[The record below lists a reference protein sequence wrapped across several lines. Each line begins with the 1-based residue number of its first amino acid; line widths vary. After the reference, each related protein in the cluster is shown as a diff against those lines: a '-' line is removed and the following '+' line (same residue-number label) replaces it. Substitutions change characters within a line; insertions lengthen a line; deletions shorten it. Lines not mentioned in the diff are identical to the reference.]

1 MWRQHRGEAHQMAD
15 KARHVLDG
23 YKVLD
28 FTQFL
33 AGPTVTRMM
42 AEMGAEIIKV
52 EIAPIGDFS
61 RGLPFLHDGRS
72 AYYIQ
77 QNRGKKSLCL
87 DVKKP
92 EGLAILKDLVGQ
104 VDVLVENF
112 SPGVIGRLG
121 LDYATVSA
129 LNPRLVMC
137 SISAMGQSG
146 PLANRPGFDYIG
158 AAYAGVLDM
167 IGDPDK
173 APVFPQLGI
182 GDVSTGIAALSAIT
196 SALLYRE
203 RTGEGQFVETSLL
216 DCYTSYH
223 EVNVQVLS
231 ASKGAMRPK
240 RAGSFH
246 YLVAPVG
253 IYKGKDHYIFI
264 VGGLPHQWPEFCRA
278 MGKPQLIEDSR
289 FIDIPS
295 RAQNSAPLNEIV
307 QGWLDSAKS
316 DEEIYSSLEEHRV
329 PFAPVLTVEEVI
341 NHPHMRQRG
350 TIRTVHDRFM
360 PDFDVPGFP
369 LRFSKFPGQLELD
382 APTLGE
388 HNEEILRNRLGYA
401 ADKIQRLEADGVLHR
416 GPR

>member
-1 MWRQHRGEAHQMAD
+1 MAD
-15 KARHVLDG
+15 KPRHVLDG

-42 AEMGAEIIKV
+42 AEMGADIIKV

-61 RGLPFLHDGRS
+61 RGLPFIHDGRS

-77 QNRGKKSLCL
+77 QNRGKKSLCI
-87 DVKKP
+87 DPRKP
-92 EGLAILKDLVGQ
+92 EGLKILKDLVRT
-104 VDVLVENF
+104 VDVMVENF

-129 LNPRLVMC
+129 LNPRIVMC
-137 SISAMGQSG
+137 SISSMGQTG
-146 PLANRPGFDYIG
+146 PLAKRPGFDYIG

-167 IGDPDK
+167 IGEPDK

-216 DCYTSYH
+216 DCYFSYH
-223 EVNVQVLS
+223 EVNVQALS
-231 ASKGAMRPK
+231 ASKGAMRPR

-246 YLVAPVG
+246 YVVAPVG
-253 IYKGKDHYIFI
+253 IYSGKEHYIFI

-278 MGKPQLIEDSR
+278 MSKPELIEDPH
-289 FIDIPS
+289 FVDVPN
-295 RAQNSAPLNEIV
+295 RAKNSDALNVIV
-307 QGWLDSAKS
+307 QGWLDSVPT
-316 DEEIYSSLEEHRV
+316 DEKVCAALEEHRI
-329 PFAPVLTVEEVI
+329 PYAPVLTVEEAM
-341 NHPHMRQRG
+341 NHPHMRERG

-360 PDFDVPGFP
+360 DDFELPGFP

-388 HNEEILRNRLGYA
+388 HNGEILRNRLGYSEEQIR
-401 ADKIQRLEADGVLHR
+401 KLEADGILHS

>member
-1 MWRQHRGEAHQMAD
+1 MAD
-15 KARHVLDG
+15 KSRHVLDG
-23 YKVLD
+23 YTVLD

-52 EIAPIGDFS
+52 EIAPIGDYS
-61 RGLPFLHDGRS
+61 RSLPFMHDGRS

-77 QNRGKKSLCL
+77 QNRGKKSLCI
-87 DVKKP
+87 DVRKP
-92 EGLAILKDLVGQ
+92 GGLEILKDLVRT
-104 VDVLVENF
+104 VDVLLENF

-121 LDYATVSA
+121 LDYKTVSE
-129 LNPRLVMC
+129 LNPRIIMC
-137 SISAMGQSG
+137 SISAMGQTG
-146 PLANRPGFDYIG
+146 PLANSVGFDFIG

-167 IGDPDK
+167 IGEPDK

-182 GDVSTGIAALSAIT
+182 GDVSTGVAALSAIT

-231 ASKGAMRPK
+231 ASKGAMRPR

-253 IYKGKDHYIFI
+253 IYKDKNHYIFV
-264 VGGLPHQWPEFCRA
+264 VGGIQHQWPEFCRA
-278 MGKPQLIEDSR
+278 MGKPELIEDAR
-289 FIDIPS
+289 FVDIPS
-295 RAQNSAPLNEIV
+295 RAQNSSVLNEIV
-307 QGWLDSAKS
+307 QGWIDSLPD
-316 DEEIYSSLEEHRV
+316 DEEVYRLLQEYRIPY
-329 PFAPVLTVEEVI
+329 APVLSVEEVI
-341 NHPHMRQRG
+341 NHPHMRERG

-360 PDFDVPGFP
+360 DDFDIPGFP
-369 LRFSKFPGQLELD
+369 LRFSKFPGQLDLD

-388 HNEEILRNRLGYA
+388 HNGEILRDRLGYSDA
-401 ADKIQRLEADGVLHR
+401 RVKQLEDDAILHH

>member
-1 MWRQHRGEAHQMAD
+1 MAD
-15 KARHVLDG
+15 KMRHVLDG

-61 RGLPFLHDGRS
+61 RGLPFMHDGRS

-77 QNRGKKSLCL
+77 QNRGKKSLCI

-92 EGLAILKDLVGQ
+92 GGLEILKDLVRT

-112 SPGVIGRLG
+112 SPGVIGRIG
-121 LDYATVSA
+121 LDYATVNA
-129 LNPRLVMC
+129 LNPRVVMC

-146 PLANRPGFDYIG
+146 PLANRVGFDYIG

-182 GDVSTGIAALSAIT
+182 GDVSTGVAALSAIT

-231 ASKGAMRPK
+231 ASKGEMRPR

-253 IYKGKDHYIFI
+253 IYKGRDHYIFI
-264 VGGLPHQWPEFCRA
+264 VGGIQHMWPAFCRA
-278 MGKPQLIEDSR
+278 MGKPELIEDPR
-289 FIDIPS
+289 FVDLAA
-295 RAQNSAPLNEIV
+295 RAKNSDELNGIV
-307 QGWLDSAKS
+307 QGWLDAQSS
-316 DEEIYSSLEEHRV
+316 DEKIYSALEEQRV
-329 PFAPVLTVEEVI
+329 PYAPVLSVEEVI
-341 NHPHMRQRG
+341 NHPHMRERG

-360 PDFDVPGFP
+360 EDFDIPGFP

-388 HNEEILRNRLGYA
+388 HNDEILRDRLGYSA
-401 ADKIQRLEADGVLHR
+401 EKIQKLASDGITHR

>member
-1 MWRQHRGEAHQMAD
+1 MSN
-15 KARHVLDG
+15 KPRHVLDG

-61 RGLPFLHDGRS
+61 RALPYLRDGRS

-87 DVKKP
+87 DVKNP
-92 EGLAILKDLVGQ
+92 AGLAVLKDLIRT

-112 SPGVIGRLG
+112 APGVIGRIG
-121 LDYATVSA
+121 LDYATVREI
-129 LNPRLVMC
+129 NPRIVMC
-137 SISAMGQSG
+137 SISSMGQTG

-167 IGDPDK
+167 IGEPDK

-182 GDVSTGIAALSAIT
+182 GDVSTGVNALSAIT

-216 DCYTSYH
+216 DCYFSYH

-231 ASKGAMRPK
+231 ASKGAMRPR

-253 IYKGKDHYIFI
+253 IYSGKKNYIFI
-264 VGGLPHQWPEFCRA
+264 VGGISHQWPEFCRA
-278 MGKPQLIEDSR
+278 MGKPELIEDPR
-289 FIDIPS
+289 FKDLPS
-295 RAQNSAPLNEIV
+295 RAQNSAALNEIV
-307 QGWLDSAKS
+307 QGWLDSMPT
-316 DEEIYSSLEEHRV
+316 DEEATRLLEEHRI
-329 PFAPVLTVEEVI
+329 PYAPVLSVEEAM
-341 NHPHMRQRG
+341 NHPHLRQRG
-350 TIRTVHDRFM
+350 TVRTVNDRFLGE
-360 PDFDVPGFP
+360 FDIPGFP
-369 LRFSKFPGQLELD
+369 LRFSRFPEPLPLE

-388 HNEEILRNRLGYA
+388 HNEQILRDGLGYSDA
-401 ADKIQRLEADGVLHR
+401 RIKQLEADGILHR

>member
-1 MWRQHRGEAHQMAD
+1 MAA
-15 KARHVLDG
+15 KSRHVLDG
-23 YKVLD
+23 YRVLD

-52 EIAPIGDFS
+52 EIAPIGDYS
-61 RGLPFLHDGRS
+61 RSLPFMHDGRS

-77 QNRGKKSLCL
+77 QNRGKKSLCI
-87 DVKKP
+87 DIKRP
-92 EGLAILKDLVGQ
+92 EGLEILKSLVGT

-121 LDYATVSA
+121 LDYKTVSE

-137 SISAMGQSG
+137 SISAMGQVG
-146 PLANRPGFDYIG
+146 LLANCPGFDFIG

-167 IGDPDK
+167 IGEPDK

-182 GDVSTGIAALSAIT
+182 GDVSTGVAALSAIT

-231 ASKGAMRPK
+231 ASKGAMRPR

-253 IYKGKDHYIFI
+253 IYKGKEHYIFI
-264 VGGLPHQWPEFCRA
+264 VGGIQHQWPEFCRA
-278 MGKPQLIEDSR
+278 MAKPELIEDPR
-289 FIDIPS
+289 FSDIPS
-295 RAQNSAPLNEIV
+295 RAQHSAVLNEIV
-307 QGWLDSAKS
+307 QSWIDSLS
-316 DEEIYSSLEEHRV
+316 NDEEVYRRLQEHRV
-329 PFAPVLTVEEVI
+329 PYAPVLTVEEVI
-341 NHPHMRQRG
+341 NHPHMRERG
-350 TIRTVHDRFM
+350 AIRTVQDRFM
-360 PDFDVPGFP
+360 DDFDIPGFP

-388 HNEEILRNRLGYA
+388 HNSQILRERLGYSEESV
-401 ADKIQRLEADGVLHR
+401 KGLEENGVLHR
-416 GPR
+416 GSR

>member
-1 MWRQHRGEAHQMAD
+1 MSD
-15 KARHVLDG
+15 KPKHVLDG

-61 RGLPFLHDGRS
+61 RGLPYMHDGRS

-77 QNRGKKSLCL
+77 QNRGKKSLCI
-87 DVKKP
+87 DVRKP
-92 EGLAILKDLVGQ
+92 GGLEILKDLVRT
-104 VDVLVENF
+104 VDVMVENF

-121 LDYATVSA
+121 LDYETVSA
-129 LNPRLVMC
+129 INPRLVMC
-137 SISAMGQSG
+137 SISAMGQTG

-216 DCYTSYH
+216 DCYFSYH

-231 ASKGAMRPK
+231 ASKGAMRPR

-264 VGGLPHQWPEFCRA
+264 VGGIQHMWPEFCKA
-278 MGKPQLIEDSR
+278 MGKAELIEDPR

-295 RAQNSAPLNEIV
+295 RAKNLEILNDIV
-307 QGWLDSAKS
+307 QGWLDSVAS
-316 DEEIYSSLEEHRV
+316 DEEVYHALEEHRL
-329 PFAPVLTVEEVI
+329 PYAPILTVEEVI
-341 NHPHMRQRG
+341 NHPHMRERG
-350 TIRTVHDRFM
+350 TVRTVHDRFM
-360 PDFDVPGFP
+360 EDFDIPGFP

-388 HNEEILRNRLGYA
+388 HNEEILRGRLGYSEERVR
-401 ADKIQRLEADGVLHR
+401 RLEADGILHR

>member
-1 MWRQHRGEAHQMAD
+1 MAD

-42 AEMGAEIIKV
+42 AEMGADIIKV

-92 EGLAILKDLVGQ
+92 EGLAILKDLVSQ

-129 LNPRLVMC
+129 INPRLVMC

-196 SALLYRE
+196 RRCSIASGPARVSSS
-203 RTGEGQFVETSLL
+203 RPHCSIATPAITKS
-216 DCYTSYH
+216 
-223 EVNVQVLS
+223 NVQVLS

-264 VGGLPHQWPEFCRA
+264 VGGIQHMWAGFCKA
-278 MGKPQLIEDSR
+278 MGKPQLIEDPR
-289 FIDIPS
+289 FVDLAG
-295 RAQNSAPLNEIV
+295 RAQNMAVLNEIV
-307 QGWLDSAKS
+307 QEWLDSAKS
-316 DEEIYSSLEEHRV
+316 DEEIYSHLEEHRV
-329 PFAPVLTVEEVI
+329 PYAPVLTVEEVI

>member
-1 MWRQHRGEAHQMAD
+1 MSDQP
-15 KARHVLDG
+15 RHVLDG

-61 RGLPFLHDGRS
+61 RGLPYLHDGRS

-77 QNRGKKSLCL
+77 QNRGKKSLCI
-87 DVKKP
+87 DVRNP
-92 EGLAILKDLVGQ
+92 RGLEILKDLVRT
-104 VDVLVENF
+104 VDVMVENF

-129 LNPRLVMC
+129 LNPRIVMC
-137 SISAMGQSG
+137 SISSMGQTG
-146 PLANRPGFDYIG
+146 PLAKRPGFDYIG

-182 GDVSTGIAALSAIT
+182 GDVSTGVAALSAIT
-196 SALLYRE
+196 AALLYRE

-216 DCYTSYH
+216 DCYFSYH
-223 EVNVQVLS
+223 EVNVQALS
-231 ASKGAMRPK
+231 ASKGAMRPR

-246 YLVAPVG
+246 YVVAPVG
-253 IYKGKDHYIFI
+253 IYKGKQHYIFI

-278 MGKPQLIEDSR
+278 MGKAELIEDPR
-289 FIDIPS
+289 FVDVPN
-295 RAQNSAPLNEIV
+295 RAKNSDALNEIV
-307 QGWLDSAKS
+307 QGWLDAVAN
-316 DEEIYSSLEEHRV
+316 DERACQLLEEHRI
-329 PFAPVLTVEEVI
+329 PYAPVLTVEEAM
-341 NHPHMRQRG
+341 NHPHMRERG

-360 PDFDVPGFP
+360 EDFELPGFP

-388 HNEEILRNRLGYA
+388 HNGEILRHRLGYSEER
-401 ADKIQRLEADGVLHR
+401 IRELEADGILHS

>member
-1 MWRQHRGEAHQMAD
+1 MAD
-15 KARHVLDG
+15 KMRHVLDG

-61 RGLPFLHDGRS
+61 RGLPFMHDGRS

-77 QNRGKKSLCL
+77 QNRGKKSLCI

-92 EGLAILKDLVGQ
+92 DGLAILKDLVRT

-121 LDYATVSA
+121 LDYATVNA
-129 LNPRLVMC
+129 LNPRIVMC
-137 SISAMGQSG
+137 SISAMGQTG
-146 PLANRPGFDYIG
+146 PLANRVGFDYIG

-182 GDVSTGIAALSAIT
+182 GDVSTGVAALSAIT

-246 YLVAPVG
+246 YLVSPVG
-253 IYKGKDHYIFI
+253 IYKGRDHYIFI
-264 VGGLPHQWPEFCRA
+264 VGGIQHQWSGFCKA
-278 MGKPQLIEDSR
+278 MGKPELIEDPR
-289 FIDIPS
+289 FVDLAA
-295 RAQNSAPLNEIV
+295 RAKNAAVLNEIV
-307 QGWLDSAKS
+307 QGWLDAQSS
-316 DEEIYSSLEEHRV
+316 DEKIYSALEEHRV
-329 PFAPVLTVEEVI
+329 PYAPVLSVEEVI
-341 NHPHMRQRG
+341 NHPHMRERG

-360 PDFDVPGFP
+360 EDFDIPGFP

-388 HNEEILRNRLGYA
+388 HNDEILRKRLGYS
-401 ADKIQRLEADGVLHR
+401 DERIKELEAAGILHS

>member
-1 MWRQHRGEAHQMAD
+1 MSD
-15 KARHVLDG
+15 KPRHVLDG

-42 AEMGAEIIKV
+42 AEMGADIIKV

-61 RGLPFLHDGRS
+61 RGLPWLHDGRS

-77 QNRGKKSLCL
+77 QNRGKKSLCI
-87 DVKKP
+87 DVRNP
-92 EGLAILKDLVGQ
+92 QGLEVLKDLVRT
-104 VDVLVENF
+104 VDVMVENF

-129 LNPRLVMC
+129 LNPRIVMC
-137 SISAMGQSG
+137 SISSMGQTG
-146 PLANRPGFDYIG
+146 PLAKRPGFDYIG

-182 GDVSTGIAALSAIT
+182 GDVSTGVAALSAIT
-196 SALLYRE
+196 AALLYRE

-216 DCYTSYH
+216 DCYFSYH
-223 EVNVQVLS
+223 EVNVQALS
-231 ASKGAMRPK
+231 ASKGAMRPR

-246 YLVAPVG
+246 YVVAPVG
-253 IYKGKDHYIFI
+253 IYKGKEHYIFI

-278 MGKPQLIEDSR
+278 MGKPELIEDPR
-289 FIDIPS
+289 FIDVPS
-295 RAQNSAPLNEIV
+295 RAKNTDALNQIV
-307 QGWLDSAKS
+307 QGWLDAVAN
-316 DEEIYSSLEEHRV
+316 DERAYQALEEHRI
-329 PFAPVLTVEEVI
+329 PYAPVLTVEEAMK
-341 NHPHMRQRG
+341 HPHMRERG
-350 TIRTVHDRFM
+350 TVRTVHDRFM
-360 PDFDVPGFP
+360 DDFELPGFP
-369 LRFSKFPGQLELD
+369 LRFSKFPGQLDLD

-388 HNEEILRNRLGYA
+388 HNSEILRSRLGYSEERIR
-401 ADKIQRLEADGVLHR
+401 KLEADGILHS

>member
-1 MWRQHRGEAHQMAD
+1 MAD
-15 KARHVLDG
+15 KPRHVLDG

-61 RGLPFLHDGRS
+61 RGLPYLHDGRS

-77 QNRGKKSLCL
+77 QNRGKKSLCI
-87 DVKKP
+87 DVKNP
-92 EGLAILKDLVGQ
+92 RGLEILKDLIRT
-104 VDVLVENF
+104 VDVMVENF

-129 LNPRLVMC
+129 LNPRIVMC
-137 SISAMGQSG
+137 SISSLGQTG
-146 PLANRPGFDYIG
+146 PLAKRPGFDYIG

-182 GDVSTGIAALSAIT
+182 GDVSTGVNALSAIT
-196 SALLYRE
+196 AALLYRE

-216 DCYTSYH
+216 DCYFSYH

-231 ASKGAMRPK
+231 ASKGAMRPR

-253 IYKGKDHYIFI
+253 IYQGKEHYIFI

-278 MGKPQLIEDSR
+278 MGKPELIEDAR
-289 FIDIPS
+289 FVDVPS
-295 RAQNSAPLNEIV
+295 RAQSTAALNEIV
-307 QGWLDSAKS
+307 QGWIDSSAN
-316 DEEIYSSLEEHRV
+316 DETVYKLLEDHRI
-329 PFAPVLTVEEVI
+329 PYAPVLTVEEAMK
-341 NHPHMRQRG
+341 HPHMRERG

-360 PDFDVPGFP
+360 EDFEVPGFP

-388 HNEEILRNRLGYA
+388 HNGEILRNRLGYSEER
-401 ADKIQRLEADGVLHR
+401 IRQLEADGILHR

>member
-1 MWRQHRGEAHQMAD
+1 MSE

-61 RGLPFLHDGRS
+61 RGLPWLHDGRS

-87 DVKKP
+87 DVKNP
-92 EGLAILKDLVGQ
+92 RGLEILKDLVRT
-104 VDVLVENF
+104 VDVMVENF

-121 LDYATVSA
+121 LDYATVNA
-129 LNPRLVMC
+129 LNPRIVMC
-137 SISAMGQSG
+137 SISSMGQTG
-146 PLANRPGFDYIG
+146 PLAKRPGFDYIG

-167 IGDPDK
+167 IGEPDK

-182 GDVSTGIAALSAIT
+182 GDVSTGVAALSAIT
-196 SALLYRE
+196 AALLYRE

-216 DCYTSYH
+216 DCYFSYH
-223 EVNVQVLS
+223 EVNVQALS
-231 ASKGAMRPK
+231 ASKGAMRPR

-246 YLVAPVG
+246 YVVSPVG
-253 IYKGKDHYIFI
+253 IYKGREHYIFI

-278 MGKPQLIEDSR
+278 MGKAELIEDAR
-289 FIDIPS
+289 FIDVPA
-295 RAQNSAPLNEIV
+295 RASNIGAINEIV
-307 QGWLDSAKS
+307 QGWLDGLAS
-316 DEEIYSSLEEHRV
+316 DEQAYQALEEHRI
-329 PFAPVLTVEEVI
+329 PYAPVLTVEEAMK
-341 NHPHMRQRG
+341 HPHMRERG
-350 TIRTVHDRFM
+350 TVRTVHDRFM
-360 PDFDVPGFP
+360 DDFELPGFP
-369 LRFSKFPGQLELD
+369 LRFSKFPGQLELE

-388 HNEEILRNRLGYA
+388 HNGQILRERLGYSEERIR
-401 ADKIQRLEADGVLHR
+401 KLESEGILHS